1 MSEPTRES
9 GQRIAA
15 IYKLDKKHVDLT
27 KEKYPERNVVY
38 IYPVEGLNACL
49 SAFILSLIH
58 ASIHIRVSELRLAG
72 ALMLPAQSA

>member
-38 IYPVEGLNACL
+38 IYPVEGLNAC
-49 SAFILSLIH
+49 
-58 ASIHIRVSELRLAG
+58 
-72 ALMLPAQSA
+72 